1 MPILIYLPA
10 ANQAIGGID
19 EYTKLMLHMDGDQ
32 SDSQH
37 TIIHTGVGATGN
49 PQYST
54 VESKFG
60 GSSIYFD
67 GAGDDV
73 YISWPTLEPGA
84 NEDFIFTSGDFTID
98 LWVYPS
104 PKANYRRLV
113 GYGADQPGWDS
124 ITGWHWIFGI
134 QNDGTIDFQY
144 QITGNTSQSVSTV
157 VTITDNTWTHLAAVR
172 TGSTIYVFV
181 NGIIRATK
189 TSAPDMILPS
199 NGKNFC
205 VATYS
210 GETADTYRYIG
221 YMDELRVSKGIAR
234 WTTDFTLPISAY
246 TSDANTKLLLHFEG
260 DVSTS
265 AHVITSNGNPQLN
278 ATTAKFNGSMYFDGT
293 GDFLTVG
300 DHADFNFAGG
310 VFTVDFWM
318 YPTDIQVAGDSTN
331 DDPIWE
337 HWVNTTNRVHF
348 FYDASAS
355 SLRLYMIDGGV
366 LLLDNTFANTVMV
379 NDTWY
384 HVALVRSAGNTWTVY
399 IDGVSKDSVVA
410 ALTYPDIA
418 GNFRI
423 GYNSEVPVGY
433 TGYID
438 EFRISKGIARW
449 TSNFTPESGPYTE

>member
-234 WTTDFTLPISAY
+234 WTTGFTPPTSAY
-246 TSDANTKLLLHFEG
+246 TSDANTKLLLHFDG

-265 AHVITSNGNPQLN
+265 AHVVTSNGNPQLN
-278 ATTAKFNGSMYFDGT
+278 AVTTKWNGSMYFDGNGDYLT
-293 GDFLTVG
+293 IPDSDDWNFGSGDFTIDGWV
-300 DHADFNFAGG
+300 NFSS
-310 VFTVDFWM
+310 
-318 YPTDIQVAGDSTN
+318 VAGQQFIFN
-331 DDPIWE
+331 QRDDANHAHELNLNIGAFKWAAYNGGALWE
-337 HWVNTTNRVHF
+337 FSRVV
-348 FYDASAS
+348 
-355 SLRLYMIDGGV
+355 SLSI
-366 LLLDNTFANTVMV
+366 
-379 NDTWY
+379 DTWY
-384 HVALVRSAGNTWTVY
+384 HVAAVRYGNSLRLYLDGQLLGNAHSFSGTSPNLSA
-399 IDGVSKDSVVA
+399 
-410 ALTYPDIA
+410 P
-418 GNFRI
+418 FEI
-423 GYNSEVPVGY
+423 GRWSGGGLYLNGY
-433 TGYID
+433 LD
-438 EFRISKGIARW
+438 ELRISKGIARW
-449 TSNFTPESGPYTE
+449 TTDFTPETGPYTE